1 MANTVRITKTQRF
14 EDIVSLLNGEATK
27 YGTTIAD
34 AEAFIAHEVELL
46 TKKNA
51 SADKRKDAERAKDE
65 VYKALIADYMA
76 GVEGGMTCSE
86 IGKAIDELS
95 AFNTSKLSSLCNAM
109 VKDGTLV
116 KASVKGKSLFSLA

>member
-76 GVEGGMTCSE
+76 GAEGGMTCSE

>member
-51 SADKRKDAERAKDE
+51 SADKRKDTERAKDE

>member
-14 EDIVSLLNGEATK
+14 EDIVALLNGEATK

>member
-14 EDIVSLLNGEATK
+14 EDIVSLLNGEPTK

>member
-1 MANTVRITKTQRF
+1 MASSVRVTKAQRF
-14 EDIVSLLNGEATK
+14 EDIIAMMNGEGVK
-27 YGTTIAD
+27 YGSSAQDIVDFCVKEMA
-34 AEAFIAHEVELL
+34 LL
-46 TKKNA
+46 AKKNA

-65 VYKALIADYMA
+65 VFKSLIADYLA